1 MPFKTLLFVSA
12 FFVTCSL
19 GTLMP
24 VAGIAGYMA
33 HYHLWPESHWWGIP
47 LQAWGLRYSLILF
60 LSALGG
66 YLFSLRQP
74 RTFLTKISSQE
85 ILILVL
91 IVLHWAFIPFEDNWR
106 PEIFREDLT
115 LKITK
120 VLIFTLLMGRVVVR
134 IEQFRVVMWTILL
147 GTLYLG
153 YEAFTAPSFQ
163 FSQSRL
169 NGIGGPDFGES
180 SFLGAH
186 FVMMLPIIGVM
197 YLRRGWFTK
206 GICIVTAA
214 LTVNGFILTR
224 TRAAFIA
231 LMVGVVI
238 AFITGVGGNR
248 RRLILYGP
256 PALIAFIF
264 LVDPGFM
271 SRMVNWSGSDGELE
285 LSAQRR
291 LDIWALSIN
300 IIRDYP
306 FGVGPGNFSRYIA
319 DYDASLFGRDSHNT
333 LIRCT
338 TELGVQGLV
347 LYLLL
352 ILNAI
357 RLLMK
362 ASRVSRGTA
371 EEAEIRRYGGAIIVS
386 IAIMMTAGMFMTNL
400 YIEACWWFI
409 MLPVC
414 LLRTAESLHAR
425 AKAPVQSRRSR
436 VTRRSPVLPAPGLR
450 PSY

>member
-1 MPFKTLLFVSA
+1 
-12 FFVTCSL
+12 
-19 GTLMP
+19 MP

-33 HYHLWPESHWWGIP
+33 HYHMWPESHWWGIP
-47 LQAWGLRYSLILF
+47 VQAWGLRYSLILF
-60 LSALGG
+60 LSALAGF
-66 YLFSLRQP
+66 LLSLRKP

-85 ILILVL
+85 ILILIL
-91 IVLHWAFIPFEDNWR
+91 IALHWAFIPFDDKWR
-106 PEIFREDLT
+106 PEILREDLT

-134 IEQFRVVMWTILL
+134 IEQFRVVMWTILM

-153 YEAFTAPSFQ
+153 YEAFIAPPFE
-163 FSQSRL
+163 FAQSRL

-186 FVMMLPIIGVM
+186 FVMMLPIIGVL

-206 GICIVTAA
+206 TLCIAA
-214 LTVNGFILTR
+214 GALAVNGFILTR
-224 TRAAFIA
+224 TRAALIA
-231 LMVGVVI
+231 LIVGVVI

-248 RRLILYGP
+248 RKLILYGP
-256 PALIAFIF
+256 PALIVLIF
-264 LVDPGFM
+264 LIDPGFM
-271 SRMVNWSGSDGELE
+271 TRMTNWSDSDGQLE

-306 FGVGPGNFSRYIA
+306 FGIGPGNFPRYIA
-319 DYDASLFGRDSHNT
+319 DYDADLFGRDSHNT

-338 TELGVQGLV
+338 TELGVQGLM

-362 ASRVSRGTA
+362 ASRVSQGTTHH
-371 EEAEIRRYGGAIIVS
+371 AEIRRYGGAIIVS
-386 IAIMMTAGMFMTNL
+386 IVIMMAAGMFMTNL
-400 YIEACWWFI
+400 YIEACWWFVI
-409 MLPVC
+409 FPVC

-425 AKAPVQSRRSR
+425 AKVPVRSRRPRAISR
-436 VTRRSPVLPAPGLR
+436 GPVLPAPGLR